1 MKPCWFQIPQGFG
14 QLRQR
19 PSKFLKP
26 NLSILSLHRPRHP
39 NWVFLIDLFVISKR
53 STSLRE
59 EKIQEE
65 EKTSA
70 RQIRTLNLM
79 ITRRMHYHCA
89 TTAAPNKVKN
99 IIKQNQNI
107 RILSINRKSINIIPT
122 NQRALAF
129 VAAEVDGLDGADV
142 DAEADVDAPS
152 ALRFTPLVEGFGS
165 EKAWKI

>member
-1 MKPCWFQIPQGFG
+1 M
-14 QLRQR
+14 
-19 PSKFLKP
+19 
-26 NLSILSLHRPRHP
+26 
-39 NWVFLIDLFVISKR
+39 
-53 STSLRE
+53 RE

-99 IIKQNQNI
+99 IIKQNKNI
-107 RILSINRKSINIIPT
+107 GILSINRKSINIIPT
-122 NQRALAF
+122 NQRALTF
-129 VAAEVDGLDGADV
+129 VAAEVDGLAAADIE
-142 DAEADVDAPS
+142 AEADADVEVDAPS

-165 EKAWKI
+165 EKA